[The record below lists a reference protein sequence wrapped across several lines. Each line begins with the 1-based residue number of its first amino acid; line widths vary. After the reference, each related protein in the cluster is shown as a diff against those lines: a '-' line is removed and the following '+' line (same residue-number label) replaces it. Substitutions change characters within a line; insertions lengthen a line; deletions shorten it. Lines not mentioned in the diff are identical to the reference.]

1 MGQQDDRQNSRQ
13 DMVKSDSIILL
24 INLPSSGLEIFIG
37 FINAALPPILLEV
50 EPHDI

>member
-1 MGQQDDRQNSRQ
+1 MGQQAARQKTKQ
-13 DMVKSDSIILL
+13 DMASRNSIILF

-37 FINAALPPILLEV
+37 CTNAALPPILLEV